1 MAQGAVKSKA
11 PKVPKK
17 PKQTGP
23 STGNRVIKPKKAA
36 LIKQNNMKK
45 KQSSGLSATIEKS
58 MAEKA
63 GHLEMLRGGKA
74 DRKDKKAAEMSKAKK

>member
-36 LIKQNNMKK
+36 LIKQNNLKK
-45 KQSSGLSATIEKS
+45 VSLSLWS
-58 MAEKA
+58 C
-63 GHLEMLRGGKA
+63 
-74 DRKDKKAAEMSKAKK
+74 RKISTGRTG

>member
-1 MAQGAVKSKA
+1 MAQGAVKPKA

-45 KQSSGLSATIEKS
+45 VQNLSWFT
-58 MAEKA
+58 MWL
-63 GHLEMLRGGKA
+63 HLNDELM
-74 DRKDKKAAEMSKAKK
+74 

>member
-1 MAQGAVKSKA
+1 MAQGAVKPKA

-45 KQSSGLSATIEKS
+45 VWL
-58 MAEKA
+58 
-63 GHLEMLRGGKA
+63 LL
-74 DRKDKKAAEMSKAKK
+74 